1 MVVIQ
6 TKTKNMA
13 AVAWV
18 ILQLFLFFVKHSK
31 RHPLWALI
39 NICMVLLAPAIA
51 ASDSSASIEVRLC
64 DKLSHQPKLSKSD
77 SSSSSA
83 VSIDSSDVIAENIQ
97 GKFATVGQKKQ
108 ADGRLHMLSS
118 DCGEDDEKEYARLP
132 GDWIA
137 VFHYSERSVTSDN
150 ATRGCP
156 SVIDRMQKAL
166 MFGASAIIILTLNPK
181 IIKELEVK
189 QLLAYPVVVV
199 ESLENITNF
208 VAVLRSK
215 VKTRAK
221 VTIHKVLAYWQKFP
235 TLTLWATCG
244 RPNGRS
250 FHEWDGVICLGTK
263 EEAGDQGKADPAQF
277 WNFFYTA
284 AFLLLLLLVM
294 KARMRDGHLNGTD
307 DVEIALRKLAHQAL
321 SRMMTR
327 KWPRSQDQE
336 ICAICLDYFTPKQKL
351 RVLPCGHEFHTKCVD
366 PWLVKN
372 RTCPLCK
379 LNIVEKMAV
388 K

>member
-1 MVVIQ
+1 
-6 TKTKNMA
+6 MA

-31 RHPLWALI
+31 RNPFWALVNVCI
-39 NICMVLLAPAIA
+39 VLLAPALA
-51 ASDSSASIEVRLC
+51 ASDSSASIEVSIY
-64 DKLSHQPKLSKSD
+64 DTLSHQPKLSKSD
-77 SSSSSA
+77 SSSA
-83 VSIDSSDVIAENIQ
+83 VSDVVAENIQ
-97 GKFATVGQKKQ
+97 GKFAFIGQKKQ

-132 GDWIA
+132 RDWIA

-166 MFGASAIIILTLNPK
+166 MFGASAIIILTLNPR
-181 IIKELEVK
+181 IIKELEMK
-189 QLLAYPVVVV
+189 KLLAYPVVVV
-199 ESLENITNF
+199 ESVDNITNF
-208 VAVLRSK
+208 VAVLTSK
-215 VKTRAK
+215 VKTRAR
-221 VTIHKVLAYWQKFP
+221 VTYNTALAYWQKFP

-263 EEAGDQGKADPAQF
+263 AESGDQGKADPAQF
-277 WNFFYTA
+277 WNFFYSA

-294 KARMRDGHLNGTD
+294 KARMRGRHLNGAD
-307 DVEIALRKLAHQAL
+307 DMEIALRKLAHQAL

-327 KWPRSQDQE
+327 KWHRSRQDQE
-336 ICAICLDYFTPKQKL
+336 ICAICLDYFSPKQKL